1 MSDYRAE
8 IKEYISEKGITQ
20 SFICKKTGISGPK
33 LSMSLSGKR
42 ELSIEEYE
50 LICGALEVDTN
61 YFIHPHLPNI
71 RG

>member
-1 MSDYRAE
+1 MPDYREE
-8 IKEYISEKGITQ
+8 IKDYITKKGITQ
-20 SFICKKTGISGPK
+20 SFICNKTGISAPK

-42 ELSIEEYE
+42 ELSIEEYA

-61 YFIHPHLPNI
+61 CFVHPHLPNI